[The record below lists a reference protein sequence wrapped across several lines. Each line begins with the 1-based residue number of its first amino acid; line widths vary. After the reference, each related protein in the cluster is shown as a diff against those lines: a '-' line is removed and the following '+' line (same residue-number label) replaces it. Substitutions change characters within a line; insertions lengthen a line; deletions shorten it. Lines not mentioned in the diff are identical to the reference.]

1 MHTKYISETFGF
13 ILSLISF
20 RQIDPVPSPCVDGDV
35 HPRRREALIQIKV
48 SVPLQISPFHSPGPH
63 PSTKV
68 DQGSLRCSQVLFRRV
83 KYLWTSPPPSAVKAS
98 HGGPNCVWKL
108 NSLEQRPRWLFCA
121 QSEHKRRPDPKTE
134 LRPAALKKSAQ
145 IRRGIARREKN
156 GQRST
161 HFGGDTMTLRLC
173 FVLGR
178 LRNEGYNCRF
188 FIHPFC
194 LW

>member
-1 MHTKYISETFGF
+1 MQRPGLTSHCINVCVVLFYVIDLCSGNILVFFYSLLPMHTKYISETFGF

-48 SVPLQISPFHSPGPH
+48 SVPLQIPPFHSPGPH

-98 HGGPNCVWKL
+98 HGGPNAV
-108 NSLEQRPRWLFCA
+108 
-121 QSEHKRRPDPKTE
+121 
-134 LRPAALKKSAQ
+134 
-145 IRRGIARREKN
+145 
-156 GQRST
+156 
-161 HFGGDTMTLRLC
+161 
-173 FVLGR
+173 
-178 LRNEGYNCRF
+178 
-188 FIHPFC
+188 
-194 LW
+194 